1 MKMVSQEENQENIK
15 TVKSFIESLK
25 KGSLDESSKGL
36 LFSRLKSINN
46 IDYKEELK
54 EGLKDL
60 FNDALEIACEYQQ
73 ADIVGRIVQFDRKNG
88 PFMDQNSKDKALA
101 YGLVNG
107 NKDIIRSTS
116 LWGAKMDDDTIK
128 SVLQKQIYQGIA
140 KFDEKQNIKQFFN
153 KNSSFMELIEGIIE
167 MMGSIFSRQ
176 QSSKNNKLEEAEIKT
191 IEELKAKEYQLEF
204 ELEDGEQ
211 DLLVES
217 KKIAASYICLASN
230 DERIVKKLI
239 EDYQIDVNAPL
250 DQEKLG
256 EKTLLEI
263 KIDSDMKDEGNRAI
277 VNDLILQANDDILKK
292 VQAQID
298 GKLSKSGKVQEKAAL
313 EIIKMNIGNELV
325 ERDLEAGVDK
335 LHGAVKQLSEHNKPP
350 AQTPP
355 GSSHVADINNRRNSQ
370 RDSVLHRR

>member
-1 MKMVSQEENQENIK
+1 
-15 TVKSFIESLK
+15 
-25 KGSLDESSKGL
+25 
-36 LFSRLKSINN
+36 
-46 IDYKEELK
+46 
-54 EGLKDL
+54 
-60 FNDALEIACEYQQ
+60 
-73 ADIVGRIVQFDRKNG
+73 
-88 PFMDQNSKDKALA
+88 
-101 YGLVNG
+101 
-107 NKDIIRSTS
+107 
-116 LWGAKMDDDTIK
+116 MDDDTIK

-298 GKLSKSGKVQEKAAL
+298 VKLSKSGKGKEAL

-325 ERDLEAGVDK
+325 ERYLEACVDK